1 MHWDRLFEDLEGQL
15 ASDWEA
21 ERAVLDAESERLRI
35 AKLDLRARLR
45 TLCGASTEA
54 MIDLVDGRRLPV
66 TLQALGADWLAV
78 ASRDIGGAAHASGTT
93 ASALILPLHA
103 VAGITTDHGMVLASL
118 DDSATEA
125 HPLRERMTLGFVL
138 RDLARRR
145 IPVHISVR
153 VGDDV
158 HGTIDRAAA
167 DHLDLAL
174 HDPGQARLA
183 GAVRGFRIIP
193 FSTLVA
199 VRTPGDQLR

>member
-1 MHWDRLFEDLEGQL
+1 MHWDRLFENLEGQL

-35 AKLDLRARLR
+35 ARLELRARLR
-45 TLCGASTEA
+45 ALCSAGTDAT
-54 MIDLVDGRRLPV
+54 IDLVSGRRLPV

-78 ASRDIGGAAHASGTT
+78 ASRDTGGTRLATGAA
-93 ASALILPLHA
+93 ASALLLPLHA

-118 DDSATEA
+118 DDSASDV

-145 IPVHISVR
+145 IPVHISMQ
-153 VGDDV
+153 VGDDA

-183 GAVRGFRIIP
+183 GAVHGFRIIP
-193 FSTLVA
+193 FSALVA
-199 VRTPGDQLR
+199 VRTPGDQLP

>member
-45 TLCGASTEA
+45 TLCSASTDA
-54 MIDLVDGRRLPV
+54 TIDLVNGRRLPV

-78 ASRDIGGAAHASGTT
+78 VSRDVGGARHSTGTA

-103 VAGITTDHGMVLASL
+103 VAGLTTDHGMILASL
-118 DDSATEA
+118 DDSATDI

-145 IPVHISVR
+145 IPVHISVQ
-153 VGDDV
+153 VGDDA

-183 GAVRGFRIIP
+183 GAVHGFRIIP
-193 FSTLVA
+193 FAALVA

>member
-1 MHWDRLFEDLEGQL
+1 VHWDRLFEDLEGQL

-35 AKLDLRARLR
+35 ARLELRARLR
-45 TLCGASTEA
+45 ALCSAGTDAT
-54 MIDLVDGRRLPV
+54 IDLVSGRRLPV

-78 ASRDIGGAAHASGTT
+78 ASRDTGGTRLATGAA
-93 ASALILPLHA
+93 ASALLLPLHA

-118 DDSATEA
+118 DDSASDV

-145 IPVHISVR
+145 IPVHISMQ
-153 VGDDV
+153 VGDDA
-158 HGTIDRAAA
+158 HSTIDRAAA

-183 GAVRGFRIIP
+183 GAVHGFRIIP
-193 FSTLVA
+193 FSALVA
-199 VRTPGDQLR
+199 VRTPGDQLP

>member
-35 AKLDLRARLR
+35 ARLELRARLR
-45 TLCGASTEA
+45 ALCSAGTDAT
-54 MIDLVDGRRLPV
+54 IDLASGRRLPV

-78 ASRDIGGAAHASGTT
+78 ASRDTGGTRLATGAA
-93 ASALILPLHA
+93 ASALLLPLHA

-118 DDSATEA
+118 DDSASDV

-145 IPVHISVR
+145 IPVHISMQ
-153 VGDDV
+153 VGDDA

-183 GAVRGFRIIP
+183 GAVHGFRIIP
-193 FSTLVA
+193 FSALVA
-199 VRTPGDQLR
+199 VRTPGDQLP

>member
-1 MHWDRLFEDLEGQL
+1 VHWDRLFEDLEGQL

-35 AKLDLRARLR
+35 ARLELRARLR
-45 TLCGASTEA
+45 ALCSAGTDAT
-54 MIDLVDGRRLPV
+54 IDLVSGRRLPV

-78 ASRDIGGAAHASGTT
+78 ASRDTGGTRLATGAA
-93 ASALILPLHA
+93 ASALLLPLHA

-118 DDSATEA
+118 DDSASDV

-145 IPVHISVR
+145 IPVHISMQ
-153 VGDDV
+153 VGDDA

-183 GAVRGFRIIP
+183 GAVHGFRIIP
-193 FSTLVA
+193 FSALVA
-199 VRTPGDQLR
+199 VRTPGDQLP